1 MAGTQ
6 NQPLEYEQVTYNA
19 PDGAQMGKT
28 SSDLIGFYGATP
40 IARATNPTPGAASTY
55 IDIGQS
61 TATASTYG
69 LNSNAAVTSLIYQV
83 STITVCL
90 RNLGLIT

>member
-6 NQPLEYEQVTYNA
+6 NQPLEYENLSYNA
-19 PDGAQMGKT
+19 PDGARFGNT
-28 SSDLIGFYGATP
+28 STDLIGFYGATP
-40 IARATNPTPGAASTY
+40 IARNSLPTPGAASTY
-55 IDIGQS
+55 VDVGQS
-61 TATASTYG
+61 TATATTYG
-69 LNSNAAVTSLIYQV
+69 LNSAAAVTSLIYQV

>member
-6 NQPLEYEQVTYNA
+6 NQPLEYEQVTYNS
-19 PDGAQMGKT
+19 PDGAQMGRVST
-28 SSDLIGFYGATP
+28 EAIGFYGATP
-40 IARATNPTPGAASTY
+40 VARSSNPTPGAASTY
-55 IDIGQS
+55 VSHGQS

-69 LNSNAAVTSLIYQV
+69 LDSANAVTSLIYQV

-90 RNLGLIT
+90 RSLGLIT